1 VPDSLYPVVVAFCS
15 QKGGVGKSTLAGAM
29 AAAASAEKGV
39 KVRIIDAD
47 ELQET
52 SRHWASRRAAAGSM
66 NRIDVTV
73 AHGVEDVRSLAGDA
87 DVLIVDAPGRASR
100 DTLMIAR
107 QAHLI
112 IQPTGGSSADLM
124 PGMVLYREL
133 EEAGID
139 RRRLVWA
146 LSRIDSDAEE
156 RELRA
161 TLEREGWT
169 VLKGSLSS
177 RSAYKRAMDA
187 GLSVTETP
195 FPTLNRKA
203 ATLVDSLNETL
214 RKTGL
219 ANLAE
224 AQQGLQRRE
233 EAA

>member
-1 VPDSLYPVVVAFCS
+1 MRKLSTPLRVV
-15 QKGGVGKSTLAGAM
+15 
-29 AAAASAEKGV
+29 
-39 KVRIIDAD
+39 
-47 ELQET
+47 
-52 SRHWASRRAAAGSM
+52 
-66 NRIDVTV
+66 
-73 AHGVEDVRSLAGDA
+73 
-87 DVLIVDAPGRASR
+87 
-100 DTLMIAR
+100 
-107 QAHLI
+107 
-112 IQPTGGSSADLM
+112 QPTGGSSADLM

-133 EEAGID
+133 EQAGID